1 VEKNNLSCLH
11 LCQYYAKLLPKKGA
25 DAPPHNP
32 KATKIRSISM
42 RNLFPRKSPIALAVC
57 VAATSGAGLL
67 TTASQAQAQE
77 SLIEEVVVTA
87 RKRQESLQDVPVAVT
102 ALTPNQLERGSIQR
116 TTDIDKMVPN
126 VELHQT
132 YIGSESLSASI
143 RGIGF
148 DDIEKSLE
156 PTVGVAV
163 DGVFMASNSGA
174 VFDMFDV
181 ESVEVL
187 RGPQGTLFG
196 RNTIGGV
203 INVTRTK
210 PTGEWGLK
218 LQATFGDQDMTD
230 VKGVLNMPLGE
241 NGGVKLAFKNIQ
253 SDSHVYNTT
262 LNDRRDF
269 RDSTTV
275 SASIRYD
282 FTENT
287 SVLFT
292 YDDYDHDTIA
302 PDNLMVGPFGE
313 AATGYLA
320 SQNNDYKTSPQ
331 LNPLEAYMWGDNSTL
346 QITHNWA
353 GHQIKY
359 TMGIMDYEEEVHES
373 SWGSNTVFFPVNR
386 FQDFKQTSHELQ
398 ISSDS
403 AGPLNYVAGIY
414 YLEADSFITSG
425 PIQPFTVTHEAEAQ
439 AFYGELTY
447 DFDENWSVT
456 LGARYTDEDKNM
468 ESYSWPPV
476 VGDADRI
483 ANNTDPSVLQMAA
496 TPEFSDDNVTYR
508 AVIQRN
514 FSKGMAYASYSTG
527 FRSGGFFNRG
537 TTPAEVAPYD
547 SEEVDSIEIGLRT
560 NPTES
565 TQLNL
570 TYYSAEYTDM
580 QLPVITPASFPECG
594 KGGAAEDAAGI
605 TCSFIKNVGETSM
618 DGIEV
623 EGIWMP
629 TNALSL
635 RASLGTLDG
644 NYDSYDYNGT
654 DISGRAQLLYAP
666 ELTWSLGAE
675 HVSQLLG
682 GELILTANYSFQDE
696 VYTQTPWAI
705 YDPATFP
712 KITID
717 DWESLDLS
725 ATYLRDTQNGTF
737 KVILYGTDV
746 LEDGNRVQRRYT
758 TGSFTWAEIAPRQQ
772 FGITVGYEF

>member
-1 VEKNNLSCLH
+1 MN
-11 LCQYYAKLLPKKGA
+11 
-25 DAPPHNP
+25 
-32 KATKIRSISM
+32 
-42 RNLFPRKSPIALAVC
+42 FPFSGKSPITVAV
-57 VAATSGAGLL
+57 SLL
-67 TTASQAQAQE
+67 TLGIVNAIPSAPLAQAQDAK
-77 SLIEEVVVTA
+77 IEEVIVTA

-143 RGIGF
+143 RGIGY

-210 PTGEWGLK
+210 PTGEWGVK

-241 NGGVKLAFKNIQ
+241 KGGIKLAFKNIQ

-262 LNDRRDF
+262 LNGRRDF

-302 PDNLMVGPFGE
+302 PDNLMVGPFPE
-313 AATGYLA
+313 PLTGYLA
-320 SQNNDYKTSPQ
+320 SQTDDYKTSPQ

-346 QITHNWA
+346 QITHDWA
-353 GHQIKY
+353 GHQFKY

-373 SWGSNTVFFPVNR
+373 SWGSATVFFPVNR
-386 FQDFKQTSHELQ
+386 FQDFKQTSHEFQ

-403 AGPLNYVAGIY
+403 TGPLNYVAGFY

-447 DFDENWSVT
+447 DFNDNWSMT

-468 ESYSWPPV
+468 ESFSWPPV

-496 TPEFSDDNVTYR
+496 TPSFSDDNVTYR

-537 TTPAEVAPYD
+537 TTPSEVEPYD
-547 SEEVDSIEIGLRT
+547 SEEVDNIEIGIRT

-570 TYYSAEYTDM
+570 TYYSAEYTGM

-629 TNALSL
+629 TDALTL
-635 RASLGTLDG
+635 RGSLGTLDG
-644 NYDSYDYNGT
+644 NYDSYDYNGA
-654 DISGRAQLLYAP
+654 DISGTAQLLYAP
-666 ELTWSLGAE
+666 ELTWSVGAE
-675 HVSQLLG
+675 HVSEILG

-717 DWESLDLS
+717 DWESLDVS
-725 ATYLRDTQNGTF
+725 ATYLRDTANGTF

-772 FGITVGYEF
+772 FGITIGYEF

>member
-1 VEKNNLSCLH
+1 MN
-11 LCQYYAKLLPKKGA
+11 
-25 DAPPHNP
+25 
-32 KATKIRSISM
+32 
-42 RNLFPRKSPIALAVC
+42 FPFSRKSPITVAV
-57 VAATSGAGLL
+57 SLL
-67 TTASQAQAQE
+67 TLGIINAIPSAPLAQAQDAK
-77 SLIEEVVVTA
+77 IEEVIVTA

-143 RGIGF
+143 RGIGY

-210 PTGEWGLK
+210 PTGEWGVK

-241 NGGVKLAFKNIQ
+241 KGGIKLAFKNIQ

-262 LNDRRDF
+262 LNGRRDF

-302 PDNLMVGPFGE
+302 PDNLMVGPFPE
-313 AATGYLA
+313 PLTGYLA
-320 SQNNDYKTSPQ
+320 SQTDDYKTSPQ

-346 QITHNWA
+346 QITHDWA
-353 GHQIKY
+353 GHQFKY

-373 SWGSNTVFFPVNR
+373 SWGSATVFFPVNR
-386 FQDFKQTSHELQ
+386 FQDFKQTSHEFQ

-403 AGPLNYVAGIY
+403 TGPLNYVAGFY

-447 DFDENWSVT
+447 DFNDNWSMT

-468 ESYSWPPV
+468 ESFSWPPV

-496 TPEFSDDNVTYR
+496 TPSFSDDNVTYR

-514 FSKGMAYASYSTG
+514 FSRGMAYASYSTG

-537 TTPAEVAPYD
+537 TTPSEVEPYD
-547 SEEVDSIEIGLRT
+547 SEEVDNIEIGIRT

-570 TYYSAEYTDM
+570 TYYSAEYTGM

-629 TNALSL
+629 TDALTL
-635 RASLGTLDG
+635 RGSLGTLDG
-644 NYDSYDYNGT
+644 NDDSYDYNGA
-654 DISGRAQLLYAP
+654 DISGTAQLLYAP
-666 ELTWSLGAE
+666 ELTWSVGAE
-675 HVSQLLG
+675 HVSEILG

-717 DWESLDLS
+717 DWESLDVS
-725 ATYLRDTQNGTF
+725 ATYLRDTANGTF

-772 FGITVGYEF
+772 FGITIGYEF

>member
-1 VEKNNLSCLH
+1 
-11 LCQYYAKLLPKKGA
+11 
-25 DAPPHNP
+25 
-32 KATKIRSISM
+32 M

-629 TNALSL
+629 TNALTL

>member
-1 VEKNNLSCLH
+1 MR
-11 LCQYYAKLLPKKGA
+11 
-25 DAPPHNP
+25 DA
-32 KATKIRSISM
+32 
-42 RNLFPRKSPIALAVC
+42 FPRKSPIALAISIAMLGTVSF
-57 VAATSGAGLL
+57 ATPFV
-67 TTASQAQAQE
+67 QAQD
-77 SLIEEVVVTA
+77 SLIEEVIVTA

-143 RGIGF
+143 RGIGY

-210 PTGEWGLK
+210 PTGEWGVK

-241 NGGVKLAFKNIQ
+241 KGGIKLAFKNIQ

-262 LNDRRDF
+262 LNGRRDF

-302 PDNLMVGPFGE
+302 PDNLMVGPFPE
-313 AATGYLA
+313 PLTGYLA
-320 SQNNDYKTSPQ
+320 SQTDDYKTSPQ

-346 QITHNWA
+346 QITHDWA
-353 GHQIKY
+353 GHQFKY

-373 SWGSNTVFFPVNR
+373 SWGSATVFFPVNR
-386 FQDFKQTSHELQ
+386 FQDFKQTSHEFQ

-403 AGPLNYVAGIY
+403 TGPLNYVAGFY

-447 DFDENWSVT
+447 DFNDNWSMT

-468 ESYSWPPV
+468 ESFSWPPV

-496 TPEFSDDNVTYR
+496 TPSFSDDNVTYR

-514 FSKGMAYASYSTG
+514 FSRGMAYASYSTG

-537 TTPAEVAPYD
+537 TTPSEVEPYD
-547 SEEVDSIEIGLRT
+547 SEEVDNIEIGIRT

-570 TYYSAEYTDM
+570 TYYSAEYTGM

-629 TNALSL
+629 TDALTL
-635 RASLGTLDG
+635 RGSLGTLDG
-644 NYDSYDYNGT
+644 NYDSYDYNGA
-654 DISGRAQLLYAP
+654 DISGTAQLLYAP
-666 ELTWSLGAE
+666 ELTWSVGAE
-675 HVSQLLG
+675 HVSEILG

-717 DWESLDLS
+717 DWESLDVS
-725 ATYLRDTQNGTF
+725 ATYLRDTANGTF

-772 FGITVGYEF
+772 FGITIGYEF

>member
-1 VEKNNLSCLH
+1 
-11 LCQYYAKLLPKKGA
+11 
-25 DAPPHNP
+25 
-32 KATKIRSISM
+32 
-42 RNLFPRKSPIALAVC
+42 
-57 VAATSGAGLL
+57 
-67 TTASQAQAQE
+67 
-77 SLIEEVVVTA
+77 
-87 RKRQESLQDVPVAVT
+87 
-102 ALTPNQLERGSIQR
+102 
-116 TTDIDKMVPN
+116 
-126 VELHQT
+126 
-132 YIGSESLSASI
+132 
-143 RGIGF
+143 
-148 DDIEKSLE
+148 
-156 PTVGVAV
+156 
-163 DGVFMASNSGA
+163 
-174 VFDMFDV
+174 
-181 ESVEVL
+181 
-187 RGPQGTLFG
+187 
-196 RNTIGGV
+196 
-203 INVTRTK
+203 
-210 PTGEWGLK
+210 
-218 LQATFGDQDMTD
+218 
-230 VKGVLNMPLGE
+230 
-241 NGGVKLAFKNIQ
+241 
-253 SDSHVYNTT
+253 
-262 LNDRRDF
+262 
-269 RDSTTV
+269 
-275 SASIRYD
+275 
-282 FTENT
+282 
-287 SVLFT
+287 VLFT

-302 PDNLMVGPFGE
+302 PDNLMVGPFPE
-313 AATGYLA
+313 PLTGYLA
-320 SQNNDYKTSPQ
+320 SQTDDYKTSPQ

-346 QITHNWA
+346 QITHDWA
-353 GHQIKY
+353 GHQFKY

-373 SWGSNTVFFPVNR
+373 SWGSATVFFPVNR
-386 FQDFKQTSHELQ
+386 FQDFKQTSHEFQ

-403 AGPLNYVAGIY
+403 TGPLNYVAGFY

-447 DFDENWSVT
+447 DFNDNWSMT

-468 ESYSWPPV
+468 ESFSWPPV

-496 TPEFSDDNVTYR
+496 TPSFSDDNVTYR

-514 FSKGMAYASYSTG
+514 FSRGMAYASYSTG

-537 TTPAEVAPYD
+537 TTPSEVEPYD
-547 SEEVDSIEIGLRT
+547 SEEVDNIEIGIRT

-570 TYYSAEYTDM
+570 TYYSAEYTGM

-629 TNALSL
+629 TDALTL
-635 RASLGTLDG
+635 RGSLGTLDG
-644 NYDSYDYNGT
+644 NYDSYDYNGA
-654 DISGRAQLLYAP
+654 DISGTAQLLYAP
-666 ELTWSLGAE
+666 ELTWSVGAE
-675 HVSQLLG
+675 HVSEILG

-717 DWESLDLS
+717 DWESLDVS
-725 ATYLRDTQNGTF
+725 ATYLRDTANGTF

-772 FGITVGYEF
+772 FGITIGYEF

>member
-1 VEKNNLSCLH
+1 MSNLLS
-11 LCQYYAKLLPKKGA
+11 
-25 DAPPHNP
+25 
-32 KATKIRSISM
+32 
-42 RNLFPRKSPIALAVC
+42 RKSQIALAVY
-57 VAATSGAGLL
+57 VSAASAAGLL
-67 TTASQAQAQE
+67 NAPSQAQAQE

-373 SWGSNTVFFPVNR
+373 SWGSATVFFPVNR

-629 TNALSL
+629 TNALTL

-675 HVSQLLG
+675 HVSQIFG

>member
-1 VEKNNLSCLH
+1 MSNLLS
-11 LCQYYAKLLPKKGA
+11 
-25 DAPPHNP
+25 
-32 KATKIRSISM
+32 
-42 RNLFPRKSPIALAVC
+42 RKSQIALAVY
-57 VAATSGAGLL
+57 VSAASAAGLL
-67 TTASQAQAQE
+67 NAPSQAQAQE

-629 TNALSL
+629 TNALTL

-675 HVSQLLG
+675 HVSQIFG

>member
-1 VEKNNLSCLH
+1 
-11 LCQYYAKLLPKKGA
+11 
-25 DAPPHNP
+25 
-32 KATKIRSISM
+32 M
-42 RNLFPRKSPIALAVC
+42 SPIAIAI
-57 VAATSGAGLL
+57 AATSLGTVSSLPLA
-67 TTASQAQAQE
+67 TPVQAQD

-132 YIGSESLSASI
+132 YIGSESLSATI

-174 VFDMFDV
+174 VFDLFDV

-210 PTGEWGLK
+210 PTGEWGVK
-218 LQATFGDQDMTD
+218 LQGTFGDEDMTD

-241 NGGVKLAFKNIQ
+241 RGGLKLAFKNIQ
-253 SDSHVYNTT
+253 SESHVFNTT
-262 LNDRRDF
+262 LNERRDF

-275 SASIRYD
+275 SATIRFD
-282 FTENT
+282 LTDDT
-287 SVLFT
+287 SFQFT

-313 AATGYLA
+313 AQTGYLA
-320 SQNNDYKTSPQ
+320 SQANDYKTSPQ
-331 LNPLEAYMWGDNSTL
+331 LLPLQAYMWGNNSTL
-346 QITHNWA
+346 QVTHNWA
-353 GHQIKY
+353 GHEFKY
-359 TMGIMDYEEEVHES
+359 TMGIMDYEEEVKEA
-373 SWGSNTVFFPVNR
+373 SWGSNTIFFPVNR
-386 FQDFKQTSHELQ
+386 DQDFKQTSHELQ
-398 ISSDS
+398 VSSDS
-403 AGPLNYVAGIY
+403 DGPLNYVAGLY

-425 PIQPFTVTHEAEAQ
+425 PIQPFTVNHEAEAT

-447 DFDENWSVT
+447 DFSDQWSIT
-456 LGARYTDEDKNM
+456 LGARYTEEDKQM

-483 ANNTDPSVLQMAA
+483 ANNTDPSVLQMYA
-496 TPEFSDDNVTYR
+496 TPEFSDDNLTYR
-508 AVIQRN
+508 AVLQRS
-514 FSKGMAYASYSTG
+514 FDRGMVYASYSTG

-537 TTPAEVAPYD
+537 STPNEVEPYE
-547 SEEVDSIEIGLRT
+547 SEEVDSIEIGLRS
-560 NPTES
+560 NPTEN
-565 TQLNL
+565 TQLNV
-570 TYYSAEYTDM
+570 TYFTAEYTDM
-580 QLPVITPASFPECG
+580 QLPLITPASFPECG
-594 KGGAAEDAAGI
+594 KGGAEEDAAGI
-605 TCSFIKNVGETSM
+605 TCSFIANVGETSM
-618 DGIEV
+618 DGLEV

-629 TNALSL
+629 TSALTL
-635 RASLGTLDG
+635 RASLGTLDA
-644 NYDSYDYNGT
+644 SYDTYDYAGN
-654 DISGRAQLLYAP
+654 DISNVAELLYAP
-666 ELTWSLGAE
+666 ELTYAIGAE
-675 HVSQLLG
+675 HVSSILG
-682 GELILTANYSFQDE
+682 GELILSGNFSYQDE

-705 YDPATFP
+705 YDAATFP
-712 KITID
+712 KVTID
-717 DWESLDLS
+717 SWESLDVS
-725 ATYLRDTQNGTF
+725 ATYLRDTSNGTF
-737 KVILYGTDV
+737 KVIVYGTDV

-758 TGSFTWAEIAPRQQ
+758 TGSFTWAELAPRAQ
-772 FGITVGYEF
+772 FGVTIGYEF

>member
-1 VEKNNLSCLH
+1 MR
-11 LCQYYAKLLPKKGA
+11 
-25 DAPPHNP
+25 DA
-32 KATKIRSISM
+32 
-42 RNLFPRKSPIALAVC
+42 FPRKSPIALAISIAMLGTVSF
-57 VAATSGAGLL
+57 ATPFV
-67 TTASQAQAQE
+67 QAQD
-77 SLIEEVVVTA
+77 SLIEEVIVTA

-143 RGIGF
+143 RGIGY

-210 PTGEWGLK
+210 PTGEWGVK

-241 NGGVKLAFKNIQ
+241 KGGIKLAFKNIQ

-262 LNDRRDF
+262 LNGRRDF

-302 PDNLMVGPFGE
+302 PDNLMVGPFPE
-313 AATGYLA
+313 PLTGYLA
-320 SQNNDYKTSPQ
+320 SQTDDYKTSPQ

-346 QITHNWA
+346 QITHDWA
-353 GHQIKY
+353 GHQFKY

-373 SWGSNTVFFPVNR
+373 SWGSATVFFPVNR
-386 FQDFKQTSHELQ
+386 FQDFKQTSHEFQ

-403 AGPLNYVAGIY
+403 SGPLNYVAGFY

-447 DFDENWSVT
+447 DFNDNWSMT

-468 ESYSWPPV
+468 ESFSWPPV

-496 TPEFSDDNVTYR
+496 TPSFSDDNVTYR

-514 FSKGMAYASYSTG
+514 FSRGMAYASYSTG

-537 TTPAEVAPYD
+537 TTPSEVEPYD
-547 SEEVDSIEIGLRT
+547 SEEVDNIEIGIRT

-570 TYYSAEYTDM
+570 TYYSAEYTGM

-629 TNALSL
+629 TDALTL
-635 RASLGTLDG
+635 RGSLGTLDG
-644 NYDSYDYNGT
+644 NYDSYDYNGA
-654 DISGRAQLLYAP
+654 DISGTAQLLYAP
-666 ELTWSLGAE
+666 ELTWSVGAE
-675 HVSQLLG
+675 HVSEILG

-717 DWESLDLS
+717 DWESLDVS
-725 ATYLRDTQNGTF
+725 ATYLRDTANGTF

-772 FGITVGYEF
+772 FGITIGYEF

>member
-1 VEKNNLSCLH
+1 MR
-11 LCQYYAKLLPKKGA
+11 
-25 DAPPHNP
+25 DA
-32 KATKIRSISM
+32 
-42 RNLFPRKSPIALAVC
+42 FPRKSPIALAISIAMLGTVSF
-57 VAATSGAGLL
+57 ATPFV
-67 TTASQAQAQE
+67 QAQD
-77 SLIEEVVVTA
+77 SLIEEVIVTA

-143 RGIGF
+143 RGIGY

-210 PTGEWGLK
+210 PTGEWGVK

-241 NGGVKLAFKNIQ
+241 KGGIKLAFKNIQ

-262 LNDRRDF
+262 LNGRRDF

-302 PDNLMVGPFGE
+302 PDNLMVGPFPE
-313 AATGYLA
+313 PLTGYLA
-320 SQNNDYKTSPQ
+320 SQTDDYKTSPQ

-346 QITHNWA
+346 QITHDWA
-353 GHQIKY
+353 GHQFKY

-373 SWGSNTVFFPVNR
+373 SWGSATVLFPVNR
-386 FQDFKQTSHELQ
+386 FQDFKQTSHEFQ

-403 AGPLNYVAGIY
+403 AGALNYVAGFY

-447 DFDENWSVT
+447 DFNDNWSMT

-468 ESYSWPPV
+468 ESFSWPPV

-496 TPEFSDDNVTYR
+496 TPSFSDDNVTYR

-514 FSKGMAYASYSTG
+514 FSRGMAYASYSTG

-537 TTPAEVAPYD
+537 TTPSEVEPYD
-547 SEEVDSIEIGLRT
+547 SEEVDNIEIGIRT

-570 TYYSAEYTDM
+570 TYYSAEYTGM

-629 TNALSL
+629 TDALTL
-635 RASLGTLDG
+635 RGSLGTLDG
-644 NYDSYDYNGT
+644 NYDSYDYNGA
-654 DISGRAQLLYAP
+654 DISGTAQLLYAP
-666 ELTWSLGAE
+666 ELTWSVGAE
-675 HVSQLLG
+675 HVSEILG

-717 DWESLDLS
+717 DWESLDVS
-725 ATYLRDTQNGTF
+725 ATYLRDTTNGTF

-772 FGITVGYEF
+772 FGITIGYEF

>member
-1 VEKNNLSCLH
+1 MR
-11 LCQYYAKLLPKKGA
+11 
-25 DAPPHNP
+25 DA
-32 KATKIRSISM
+32 
-42 RNLFPRKSPIALAVC
+42 FPRKSPIALAISIAMLGTVSF
-57 VAATSGAGLL
+57 ATPFV
-67 TTASQAQAQE
+67 QAQD
-77 SLIEEVVVTA
+77 SLIEEVIVTA

-143 RGIGF
+143 RGIGY

-210 PTGEWGLK
+210 PTGEWGVK

-241 NGGVKLAFKNIQ
+241 KGGIKLAFKNIQ

-262 LNDRRDF
+262 LNGRRDF

-302 PDNLMVGPFGE
+302 PDNLMVGPFPE
-313 AATGYLA
+313 PLTGYLA
-320 SQNNDYKTSPQ
+320 SQTDDYKTSPQ

-346 QITHNWA
+346 QITHDWA
-353 GHQIKY
+353 GHQFKY

-373 SWGSNTVFFPVNR
+373 SWGSATVFFPVNR
-386 FQDFKQTSHELQ
+386 FQDFKQTSHEFQ

-403 AGPLNYVAGIY
+403 SGPLNYVAGFY

-447 DFDENWSVT
+447 DFNDNWSMT

-468 ESYSWPPV
+468 ESFSWPPV

-496 TPEFSDDNVTYR
+496 TPSFSDDNVTYR

-514 FSKGMAYASYSTG
+514 FSRGMAYASYSTG

-537 TTPAEVAPYD
+537 TTPSEVEPYD
-547 SEEVDSIEIGLRT
+547 SEEVDNIEIGIRT

-570 TYYSAEYTDM
+570 TYYSAEYTGM

-629 TNALSL
+629 TDALTL
-635 RASLGTLDG
+635 RGSLGTLDG
-644 NYDSYDYNGT
+644 NYDSYDYNGA
-654 DISGRAQLLYAP
+654 DISGTAQLLYAP
-666 ELTWSLGAE
+666 ELTWSVGAE
-675 HVSQLLG
+675 HVSEILG

-717 DWESLDLS
+717 DWESLDVS
-725 ATYLRDTQNGTF
+725 ATYLRDTTNGTF

-772 FGITVGYEF
+772 FGITIGYEF

>member
-1 VEKNNLSCLH
+1 
-11 LCQYYAKLLPKKGA
+11 
-25 DAPPHNP
+25 
-32 KATKIRSISM
+32 M
-42 RNLFPRKSPIALAVC
+42 RHHSLRMSPIAIAI
-57 VAATSGAGLL
+57 AATSLGTLGSLPLA
-67 TTASQAQAQE
+67 TPVQAQD

-132 YIGSESLSASI
+132 YIGSESLSATI

-174 VFDMFDV
+174 VFDLFDV

-210 PTGEWGLK
+210 PTGEWGVK
-218 LQATFGDQDMTD
+218 LQGTFGDEDMTD

-241 NGGVKLAFKNIQ
+241 RGGLKLAFKNIQ
-253 SDSHVYNTT
+253 SESHVFNTT
-262 LNDRRDF
+262 LNERRDF

-275 SASIRYD
+275 SATIRFD
-282 FTENT
+282 LTDDT
-287 SVLFT
+287 SFQFT

-313 AATGYLA
+313 AQTGYLA
-320 SQNNDYKTSPQ
+320 SQANDYKTSPQ
-331 LNPLEAYMWGDNSTL
+331 LLPLQAYMWGNNSTL
-346 QITHNWA
+346 QVTHNWA
-353 GHQIKY
+353 GHEFKY
-359 TMGIMDYEEEVHES
+359 TMGIMDYEEEVKEA
-373 SWGSNTVFFPVNR
+373 SWGSNTIFFPVNR
-386 FQDFKQTSHELQ
+386 DQDFKQTSHELQ
-398 ISSDS
+398 VSSDS
-403 AGPLNYVAGIY
+403 DGPLNYVAGLY

-425 PIQPFTVTHEAEAQ
+425 PIQPFTVNHEAEAT

-447 DFDENWSVT
+447 DFSDQWSIT
-456 LGARYTDEDKNM
+456 LGARYTEEDKQM

-483 ANNTDPSVLQMAA
+483 ANNTDPSVLQMYA
-496 TPEFSDDNVTYR
+496 TPEFSDDNLTYR
-508 AVIQRN
+508 AVLQRS
-514 FSKGMAYASYSTG
+514 FDRGMVYASYSTG

-537 TTPAEVAPYD
+537 STPNEVEPYE
-547 SEEVDSIEIGLRT
+547 SEEVDSIEIGLRS
-560 NPTES
+560 NPTEN
-565 TQLNL
+565 TQLNV
-570 TYYSAEYTDM
+570 TYFTAEYTDM
-580 QLPVITPASFPECG
+580 QLPLITPASFPECG
-594 KGGAAEDAAGI
+594 KGGAEEDAAGI
-605 TCSFIKNVGETSM
+605 TCSFIANVGETSM
-618 DGIEV
+618 DGLEV

-629 TNALSL
+629 TSALTL
-635 RASLGTLDG
+635 RASLGTLDA
-644 NYDSYDYNGT
+644 SYDTYDYAGN
-654 DISGRAQLLYAP
+654 DISNVAELLYAP
-666 ELTWSLGAE
+666 ELTYAIGAE
-675 HVSQLLG
+675 HVSSILG
-682 GELILTANYSFQDE
+682 GELILSGNFSYQDE

-705 YDPATFP
+705 YDAATFP
-712 KITID
+712 KVTID
-717 DWESLDLS
+717 SWESLDVS
-725 ATYLRDTQNGTF
+725 ATYLRDTSNGTF
-737 KVILYGTDV
+737 KVIVYGTDV

-758 TGSFTWAEIAPRQQ
+758 TGSFTWAELAPRAQ
-772 FGITVGYEF
+772 FGVTIGYEF

>member
-1 VEKNNLSCLH
+1 MR
-11 LCQYYAKLLPKKGA
+11 
-25 DAPPHNP
+25 DA
-32 KATKIRSISM
+32 
-42 RNLFPRKSPIALAVC
+42 FPRKSPIALAISIAMLGTVSF
-57 VAATSGAGLL
+57 ATPFV
-67 TTASQAQAQE
+67 QAQD
-77 SLIEEVVVTA
+77 SLIEEVIVTA

-143 RGIGF
+143 RGIGY

-210 PTGEWGLK
+210 PTGEWGVK

-241 NGGVKLAFKNIQ
+241 KGGIKLAFKNIQ

-262 LNDRRDF
+262 LNGRRDF

-302 PDNLMVGPFGE
+302 PDNLMVGPFPE
-313 AATGYLA
+313 PLTGYLA
-320 SQNNDYKTSPQ
+320 SQTDDYKTSPQ

-346 QITHNWA
+346 QITHDWA
-353 GHQIKY
+353 GHQFKY

-373 SWGSNTVFFPVNR
+373 SWGSATVFFPVNR
-386 FQDFKQTSHELQ
+386 FQDFKQTSHEFQ

-403 AGPLNYVAGIY
+403 SGPLNYVAGFY

-447 DFDENWSVT
+447 DFNDNWSMT

-468 ESYSWPPV
+468 ESFSWPPV

-483 ANNTDPSVLQMAA
+483 ANNKDPSVLQMAA
-496 TPEFSDDNVTYR
+496 TPSFSDDNVTYR

-514 FSKGMAYASYSTG
+514 FSRGMAYASYSTG

-537 TTPAEVAPYD
+537 TTPSEVEPYA
-547 SEEVDSIEIGLRT
+547 SEEVDNIEIGIRT

-570 TYYSAEYTDM
+570 TYYSAEYTGM

-629 TNALSL
+629 TDALTL
-635 RASLGTLDG
+635 RGSLGTLDG
-644 NYDSYDYNGT
+644 NYDSYDYNGA
-654 DISGRAQLLYAP
+654 DISGTAQLLYAP
-666 ELTWSLGAE
+666 ELTWSVGAE
-675 HVSQLLG
+675 HVSEILG

-712 KITID
+712 KVTID
-717 DWESLDLS
+717 DWESLDVS
-725 ATYLRDTQNGTF
+725 ATYLRDTANGTF

-772 FGITVGYEF
+772 FGITIGYEF

>member
-1 VEKNNLSCLH
+1 MN
-11 LCQYYAKLLPKKGA
+11 
-25 DAPPHNP
+25 
-32 KATKIRSISM
+32 
-42 RNLFPRKSPIALAVC
+42 FPFSGKSPITVAV
-57 VAATSGAGLL
+57 SLL
-67 TTASQAQAQE
+67 TLGIVNAIPSAPLAQAQDAK
-77 SLIEEVVVTA
+77 IEEVIVTA

-143 RGIGF
+143 RGIGY

-210 PTGEWGLK
+210 PTGEWGVK

-230 VKGVLNMPLGE
+230 AKGVLNMPLGE
-241 NGGVKLAFKNIQ
+241 KGGIKLAFKNIQ

-262 LNDRRDF
+262 LNGRRDF

-302 PDNLMVGPFGE
+302 PDNLMVGPFPE
-313 AATGYLA
+313 PLTGYLA
-320 SQNNDYKTSPQ
+320 SQTDDYKTSPQ

-346 QITHNWA
+346 QITHDWA
-353 GHQIKY
+353 GHQFKY

-373 SWGSNTVFFPVNR
+373 SWGSATVFFPVNR
-386 FQDFKQTSHELQ
+386 FQDFKQTSHEFQ

-403 AGPLNYVAGIY
+403 TGPLNYVAGFY

-447 DFDENWSVT
+447 DFNDNWSMT

-468 ESYSWPPV
+468 ESFSWPPV

-496 TPEFSDDNVTYR
+496 TPSFSDDNVTYR

-537 TTPAEVAPYD
+537 TTPSEVEPYD
-547 SEEVDSIEIGLRT
+547 SEEVDNIEIGIRT

-570 TYYSAEYTDM
+570 TYYSAEYTGM

-629 TNALSL
+629 TDALTL
-635 RASLGTLDG
+635 RGSLGTLDG
-644 NYDSYDYNGT
+644 NYDSYDYNGA
-654 DISGRAQLLYAP
+654 DISGTAQLLYAP
-666 ELTWSLGAE
+666 ELTWSVGAE
-675 HVSQLLG
+675 HVSEILG

-717 DWESLDLS
+717 DWESLDVS
-725 ATYLRDTQNGTF
+725 ATYLRDTANGTF

-772 FGITVGYEF
+772 FGITIGYEF

>member
-1 VEKNNLSCLH
+1 MN
-11 LCQYYAKLLPKKGA
+11 
-25 DAPPHNP
+25 
-32 KATKIRSISM
+32 
-42 RNLFPRKSPIALAVC
+42 FPFSRKSPITVAV
-57 VAATSGAGLL
+57 SLL
-67 TTASQAQAQE
+67 TLGIINAIPSAPLAQAQDAK
-77 SLIEEVVVTA
+77 IEEVIVTA

-143 RGIGF
+143 RGIGY

-210 PTGEWGLK
+210 PTGEWGVK

-241 NGGVKLAFKNIQ
+241 KGGIKLAFKNIQ

-262 LNDRRDF
+262 LNGRRDF

-302 PDNLMVGPFGE
+302 PDNLMVGPFPE
-313 AATGYLA
+313 PLTGYLA
-320 SQNNDYKTSPQ
+320 SQTDDYKTSPQ
-331 LNPLEAYMWGDNSTL
+331 LNPLEAYMWGNNSTL
-346 QITHNWA
+346 QITHDWA
-353 GHQIKY
+353 GHQFKY

-373 SWGSNTVFFPVNR
+373 SWGSATVFFPVNR
-386 FQDFKQTSHELQ
+386 FQDFKQTSHEFQ

-403 AGPLNYVAGIY
+403 TGPLNYVAGFY

-447 DFDENWSVT
+447 DFNDNWSMT

-468 ESYSWPPV
+468 ESFSWPPV

-496 TPEFSDDNVTYR
+496 TPSFSDDNVTYR

-514 FSKGMAYASYSTG
+514 FSRGMAYASYSTG

-537 TTPAEVAPYD
+537 TTPSEVEPYD
-547 SEEVDSIEIGLRT
+547 SEEVDNIEIGIRT

-570 TYYSAEYTDM
+570 TYYSAEYTGM

-629 TNALSL
+629 TDALTL
-635 RASLGTLDG
+635 RGSLGTLDG
-644 NYDSYDYNGT
+644 NYDSYDYNGA
-654 DISGRAQLLYAP
+654 DISGTAQLLYAP
-666 ELTWSLGAE
+666 ELTWSVGAE
-675 HVSQLLG
+675 HVSEILG

-717 DWESLDLS
+717 DWESLDVS
-725 ATYLRDTQNGTF
+725 ATYLRDTANGTF

-772 FGITVGYEF
+772 FGITIGYEF

>member
-1 VEKNNLSCLH
+1 MSNLLS
-11 LCQYYAKLLPKKGA
+11 
-25 DAPPHNP
+25 
-32 KATKIRSISM
+32 
-42 RNLFPRKSPIALAVC
+42 RKSQITLAVY
-57 VAATSGAGLL
+57 VSAASAAGLL
-67 TTASQAQAQE
+67 NAPSQAQAQE

-629 TNALSL
+629 TNALTL

-675 HVSQLLG
+675 HVSQIFG

>member
-1 VEKNNLSCLH
+1 
-11 LCQYYAKLLPKKGA
+11 
-25 DAPPHNP
+25 
-32 KATKIRSISM
+32 M
-42 RNLFPRKSPIALAVC
+42 RQHSLRMSPIAIAIV
-57 VAATSGAGLL
+57 ATSLGTISSVPTSTL
-67 TTASQAQAQE
+67 AQAQD

-174 VFDMFDV
+174 VFDLFDV

-203 INVTRTK
+203 INVTRSK
-210 PTGEWGLK
+210 PTGEWGVK
-218 LQATFGDQDMTD
+218 LQGTFGDQDMTD
-230 VKGVLNMPLGE
+230 VKGVLNMPLGA

-262 LNDRRDF
+262 LNGRREF

-275 SASIRYD
+275 SATIRYD

-287 SVLFT
+287 SVMFT

-302 PDNLMVGPFGE
+302 PDNLMVGPFPE
-313 AATGYLA
+313 ALTGYLS
-320 SQNNDYKTSPQ
+320 SQSNDYKTSPQ

-346 QITHNWA
+346 QLTHNWA
-353 GHQIKY
+353 GHQFKY

-373 SWGSNTVFFPVNR
+373 SWGSATVFFPVNR
-386 FQDFKQTSHELQ
+386 DQEFKQTSHELQ

-403 AGPLNYVAGIY
+403 DGPLNYVAGFY
-414 YLEADSFITSG
+414 YLEADSYITSG
-425 PIQPFTVTHEAEAQ
+425 PIQPFTVNHEAEAQ

-447 DFDENWSVT
+447 DLNDEWSIT
-456 LGARYTDEDKNM
+456 LGARYTEEDKSM
-468 ESYSWPPV
+468 QTYSWPPV

-483 ANNTDPSVLQMAA
+483 AGNIDPSVLQMAA
-496 TPEFSDDNVTYR
+496 TPEFSDDNLTYR

-514 FSKGMAYASYSTG
+514 FSKGMVYASYSTG

-537 TTPAEVAPYD
+537 TSPAEVEPYD
-547 SEEVDSIEIGLRT
+547 SEEVDSIEIGLRS
-560 NPTES
+560 NPS
-565 TQLNL
+565 DNTQLNL
-570 TYYSAEYTDM
+570 TYFSSEYTDM
-580 QLPVITPASFPECG
+580 QLPLITPASFPECG
-594 KGGAAEDAAGI
+594 KGGAEEDAAGI
-605 TCSFIKNVGETSM
+605 TCSFIANVGETSM
-618 DGIEV
+618 DGLEV

-629 TNALSL
+629 TSTLTL
-635 RASLGTLDG
+635 RAALGTLDA
-644 NYDSYDYNGT
+644 NYDSYDYAGR
-654 DISGRAQLLYAP
+654 DIANVAQLLYAP
-666 ELTWSLGAE
+666 ELTWSVGAE
-675 HVSQLLG
+675 HISQMFG

-696 VYTQTPWAI
+696 VFTQTPWAI

-717 DWESLDLS
+717 DWESLDIS
-725 ATYLRDTQNGTF
+725 ATYLRDTENGTF

-758 TGSFTWAEIAPRQQ
+758 TGSFTWAELAPRQQ
-772 FGITVGYEF
+772 FGITIGYEF

>member
-1 VEKNNLSCLH
+1 
-11 LCQYYAKLLPKKGA
+11 
-25 DAPPHNP
+25 
-32 KATKIRSISM
+32 M
-42 RNLFPRKSPIALAVC
+42 RQHSLRMSPIAIAI
-57 VAATSGAGLL
+57 AATSLGTVSSLPLA
-67 TTASQAQAQE
+67 TPVQAQD

-132 YIGSESLSASI
+132 YIGSESLSATI

-174 VFDMFDV
+174 VFDLFDV

-210 PTGEWGLK
+210 PTGEWGVK
-218 LQATFGDQDMTD
+218 LQGTFGDEDMTD

-241 NGGVKLAFKNIQ
+241 RGGLKLAFKNIQ
-253 SDSHVYNTT
+253 SESHVFNTT
-262 LNDRRDF
+262 LNERRDF

-275 SASIRYD
+275 SATIRFD
-282 FTENT
+282 LTDDT
-287 SVLFT
+287 SFQFT

-313 AATGYLA
+313 AQTGYLA
-320 SQNNDYKTSPQ
+320 SQANDYKTSPQ
-331 LNPLEAYMWGDNSTL
+331 LLPLQAYMWGNNSTL
-346 QITHNWA
+346 QVTHNWA
-353 GHQIKY
+353 GHEFKY
-359 TMGIMDYEEEVHES
+359 TMGIMDYEEEVKEA
-373 SWGSNTVFFPVNR
+373 SWGSNTIFFPVNR
-386 FQDFKQTSHELQ
+386 DQDFKQTSHELQ
-398 ISSDS
+398 VSSDS
-403 AGPLNYVAGIY
+403 DGPLNYVAGLY

-425 PIQPFTVTHEAEAQ
+425 PIQPFTVNHEAEAT

-447 DFDENWSVT
+447 DFSDQWSIT
-456 LGARYTDEDKNM
+456 LGARYTEEDKQM

-483 ANNTDPSVLQMAA
+483 ANNTDPSVLQMYA
-496 TPEFSDDNVTYR
+496 TPEFSDDNLTYR
-508 AVIQRN
+508 AVLQRS
-514 FSKGMAYASYSTG
+514 FDRGMVYASYSTG

-537 TTPAEVAPYD
+537 STPNEVEPYE
-547 SEEVDSIEIGLRT
+547 SEEVDSIEIGLRS
-560 NPTES
+560 NPTEN
-565 TQLNL
+565 TQLNV
-570 TYYSAEYTDM
+570 TYFTAEYTDM
-580 QLPVITPASFPECG
+580 QLPLITPASFPECG
-594 KGGAAEDAAGI
+594 KGGAEEDAAGI
-605 TCSFIKNVGETSM
+605 TCSFIANVGETSM
-618 DGIEV
+618 DGLEV

-629 TNALSL
+629 TSALTL
-635 RASLGTLDG
+635 RASLGTLDA
-644 NYDSYDYNGT
+644 SYDTYDYAGN
-654 DISGRAQLLYAP
+654 DISNVAELLYAP
-666 ELTWSLGAE
+666 ELTYAIGAE
-675 HVSQLLG
+675 HVSSILG
-682 GELILTANYSFQDE
+682 GELILSGNFSYQDE

-705 YDPATFP
+705 YDAATFP
-712 KITID
+712 KVTID
-717 DWESLDLS
+717 SWESLDVS
-725 ATYLRDTQNGTF
+725 ATYLRDTSNGTF
-737 KVILYGTDV
+737 KVIVYGTDV

-758 TGSFTWAEIAPRQQ
+758 TGSFTWAELAPRAQ
-772 FGITVGYEF
+772 FGVTIGYEF

>member
-1 VEKNNLSCLH
+1 MSNLLS
-11 LCQYYAKLLPKKGA
+11 
-25 DAPPHNP
+25 
-32 KATKIRSISM
+32 
-42 RNLFPRKSPIALAVC
+42 RKSQIALAVY
-57 VAATSGAGLL
+57 VSAASAAGLL
-67 TTASQAQAQE
+67 NAPSQAQAQE

-580 QLPVITPASFPECG
+580 QLSVITPASFPECG

-629 TNALSL
+629 TNALTL

-746 LEDGNRVQRRYT
+746 LEDGNRVQRRFT

>member
-1 VEKNNLSCLH
+1 MR
-11 LCQYYAKLLPKKGA
+11 
-25 DAPPHNP
+25 DA
-32 KATKIRSISM
+32 
-42 RNLFPRKSPIALAVC
+42 FPRKSPIALAISIAMLGTVSF
-57 VAATSGAGLL
+57 ATPFV
-67 TTASQAQAQE
+67 QAQD
-77 SLIEEVVVTA
+77 SLIEEVIVTA

-143 RGIGF
+143 RGIGY

-210 PTGEWGLK
+210 PTGEWGVK

-241 NGGVKLAFKNIQ
+241 KGGIKLAFKNIQ

-262 LNDRRDF
+262 LNGRRDF

-302 PDNLMVGPFGE
+302 PDNLMVGPFPE
-313 AATGYLA
+313 PLTGYLA
-320 SQNNDYKTSPQ
+320 SQTDDYKTSPQ

-346 QITHNWA
+346 QITHDWA
-353 GHQIKY
+353 GHQFKY

-373 SWGSNTVFFPVNR
+373 SWGSATVFFPVNR
-386 FQDFKQTSHELQ
+386 FQDFKQTSHEFQ

-403 AGPLNYVAGIY
+403 AGALNYVAGFY

-447 DFDENWSVT
+447 DFNDNWSMT

-468 ESYSWPPV
+468 ESFSWPPV

-496 TPEFSDDNVTYR
+496 TPSFSDDNVTYR

-514 FSKGMAYASYSTG
+514 FSRGMAYASYSTG

-537 TTPAEVAPYD
+537 TTPSEVEPYD
-547 SEEVDSIEIGLRT
+547 SEEVDNIEIGIRT

-570 TYYSAEYTDM
+570 TYYSAEYTGM

-629 TNALSL
+629 TDALTL
-635 RASLGTLDG
+635 RGSLGTLDG
-644 NYDSYDYNGT
+644 NYDSYDYNGA
-654 DISGRAQLLYAP
+654 DISGTAQLLYAP
-666 ELTWSLGAE
+666 ELTWSVGAE
-675 HVSQLLG
+675 HVSEILG

-717 DWESLDLS
+717 DWESLDVS
-725 ATYLRDTQNGTF
+725 ATYLRDTTNGTF

-772 FGITVGYEF
+772 FGITIGYEF

>member
-1 VEKNNLSCLH
+1 
-11 LCQYYAKLLPKKGA
+11 
-25 DAPPHNP
+25 
-32 KATKIRSISM
+32 M
-42 RNLFPRKSPIALAVC
+42 RQHSLRMSPIAIAI
-57 VAATSGAGLL
+57 AATSLGTVGSLPLA
-67 TTASQAQAQE
+67 TPVQAQD

-132 YIGSESLSASI
+132 YIGSESLSATI

-174 VFDMFDV
+174 VFDLFDV

-203 INVTRTK
+203 INVMRSK
-210 PTGEWGLK
+210 PTGEWGVK
-218 LQATFGDQDMTD
+218 LQGTFGDQDMTD
-230 VKGVLNMPLGE
+230 VKGVLNMPLGT
-241 NGGVKLAFKNIQ
+241 NGGIKLAFKNIQ

-262 LNDRRDF
+262 LNGRREF

-275 SASIRYD
+275 SATIRYD
-282 FTENT
+282 FTEDT
-287 SVLFT
+287 SVTFT

-302 PDNLMVGPFGE
+302 PDNLMVGPFPE
-313 AATGYLA
+313 PLTGYLA
-320 SQNNDYKTSPQ
+320 SQSNDYKTSPQ

-346 QITHNWA
+346 QLTHNWA
-353 GHQIKY
+353 GHQFKY

-373 SWGSNTVFFPVNR
+373 SWGSATVFFPVNR
-386 FQDFKQTSHELQ
+386 DQDFKQTSHEIQ
-398 ISSDS
+398 VSSDS
-403 AGPLNYVAGIY
+403 DGPLNYVAGFY

-439 AFYGELTY
+439 ALYGELTY
-447 DFDENWSVT
+447 NFNDNWSMT
-456 LGARYTDEDKNM
+456 LGARYTEEDKNM

-483 ANNTDPSVLQMAA
+483 AGNTDPSALQMAA
-496 TPEFSDDNVTYR
+496 TPEFSDDNLTYR

-537 TTPAEVAPYD
+537 TTPAEVEPYE
-547 SEEVDSIEIGLRT
+547 SEEVDSIEIGLRS
-560 NPTES
+560 NPTEN

-570 TYYSAEYTDM
+570 TYYTAEYNDM

-629 TNALSL
+629 TSALTL
-635 RASLGTLDG
+635 RAALGTLDAS
-644 NYDSYDYNGT
+644 YDTYDYNGE
-654 DISGRAQLLYAP
+654 DISGRAELLYAP

-675 HVSQLLG
+675 HVSQAFG
-682 GELILTANYSFQDE
+682 GDLIFTLNYSYQDD

-717 DWESLDLS
+717 SWESLDIS
-725 ATYLRDTQNGTF
+725 ATYLRNTDVGTF
-737 KVILYGTDV
+737 KVIVYGTDV

-758 TGSFTWAEIAPRQQ
+758 TGSFTWAELAPRQQ
-772 FGITVGYEF
+772 FGITIGYEF

>member
-1 VEKNNLSCLH
+1 
-11 LCQYYAKLLPKKGA
+11 
-25 DAPPHNP
+25 
-32 KATKIRSISM
+32 M
-42 RNLFPRKSPIALAVC
+42 RHHSLRMSPIAIAI
-57 VAATSGAGLL
+57 AATSLGTVGSLPLA
-67 TTASQAQAQE
+67 TPVQAQD

-132 YIGSESLSASI
+132 YIGSESLSATI

-174 VFDMFDV
+174 VFDLFDV

-210 PTGEWGLK
+210 PTGEWGVK
-218 LQATFGDQDMTD
+218 LQGTFGDEDMTD

-241 NGGVKLAFKNIQ
+241 RGGLKLAFKNIQ
-253 SDSHVYNTT
+253 SESHVFNTT
-262 LNDRRDF
+262 LNERRDF

-275 SASIRYD
+275 SATIRFD
-282 FTENT
+282 LTDDT
-287 SVLFT
+287 SFQFT

-313 AATGYLA
+313 AQTGYLA
-320 SQNNDYKTSPQ
+320 SQANDYKTSPQ
-331 LNPLEAYMWGDNSTL
+331 LLPLQAYMWGNNSTL
-346 QITHNWA
+346 QVTHNWA
-353 GHQIKY
+353 GHEFKY
-359 TMGIMDYEEEVHES
+359 TMGIMDYEEEVKEA
-373 SWGSNTVFFPVNR
+373 SWGSNTIFFPVNR
-386 FQDFKQTSHELQ
+386 DQDFKQTSHELQ
-398 ISSDS
+398 VSSDS
-403 AGPLNYVAGIY
+403 DGPLNYVAGLY

-425 PIQPFTVTHEAEAQ
+425 PIQPFTVNHEAEAT

-447 DFDENWSVT
+447 DFSDQWSIT
-456 LGARYTDEDKNM
+456 LGARYTEEDKQM

-483 ANNTDPSVLQMAA
+483 ANNTDPSALQMYA
-496 TPEFSDDNVTYR
+496 TPEFSDDNLTYR
-508 AVIQRN
+508 AVLQRS
-514 FSKGMAYASYSTG
+514 FDRGMVYASYSTG

-537 TTPAEVAPYD
+537 STPNEVEPYE
-547 SEEVDSIEIGLRT
+547 SEEVDSIEIGLRS
-560 NPTES
+560 NPTEN
-565 TQLNL
+565 TQLNV
-570 TYYSAEYTDM
+570 TYFTAEYTDM
-580 QLPVITPASFPECG
+580 QLPLITPASFPECG
-594 KGGAAEDAAGI
+594 KGGAEEDAAGI
-605 TCSFIKNVGETSM
+605 TCSFIANVGETSM
-618 DGIEV
+618 DGLEV

-629 TNALSL
+629 TSALTL
-635 RASLGTLDG
+635 RASIGTLDA
-644 NYDSYDYNGT
+644 SYDTYDYAGN
-654 DISGRAQLLYAP
+654 DISNVAELLYAP
-666 ELTWSLGAE
+666 ELTYAIGAE
-675 HVSQLLG
+675 HVSSILG
-682 GELILTANYSFQDE
+682 GELILSGNFSYQDE

-705 YDPATFP
+705 YDAATFP
-712 KITID
+712 KVTID
-717 DWESLDLS
+717 SWESLDVS
-725 ATYLRDTQNGTF
+725 ATYLRDTSNGTF
-737 KVILYGTDV
+737 KVIVYGTDV

-758 TGSFTWAEIAPRQQ
+758 TGSFTWAELAPRAQ
-772 FGITVGYEF
+772 FGVTIGYEF

>member
-1 VEKNNLSCLH
+1 MN
-11 LCQYYAKLLPKKGA
+11 
-25 DAPPHNP
+25 
-32 KATKIRSISM
+32 
-42 RNLFPRKSPIALAVC
+42 FPFSRKSPINVAV
-57 VAATSGAGLL
+57 SLL
-67 TTASQAQAQE
+67 TLGIINAIPSAPLAQAQDAK
-77 SLIEEVVVTA
+77 IEEVIVTA

-143 RGIGF
+143 RGIGY

-210 PTGEWGLK
+210 PTGEWGVK

-241 NGGVKLAFKNIQ
+241 KGGIKLAFKNIQ

-262 LNDRRDF
+262 LNGRRDF

-302 PDNLMVGPFGE
+302 PDNLMVGPFPE
-313 AATGYLA
+313 PLTGYLA
-320 SQNNDYKTSPQ
+320 SQSDDYKTSPQ

-346 QITHNWA
+346 QITHDWA
-353 GHQIKY
+353 GHQFKY

-373 SWGSNTVFFPVNR
+373 SWGSATVFFPVNR
-386 FQDFKQTSHELQ
+386 FQDFKQTSHEFQ

-403 AGPLNYVAGIY
+403 TGPLNYVAGFY

-447 DFDENWSVT
+447 DFNDNWSMT

-468 ESYSWPPV
+468 ESFSWPPV

-496 TPEFSDDNVTYR
+496 TPSFSDDNVTYR

-514 FSKGMAYASYSTG
+514 FSRGMAYASYSTG

-537 TTPAEVAPYD
+537 TTPSEVEPYD
-547 SEEVDSIEIGLRT
+547 SEEVDNIEIGIRT

-570 TYYSAEYTDM
+570 TYYSAEYTGM

-629 TNALSL
+629 TDALTL
-635 RASLGTLDG
+635 RGSLGTLDG
-644 NYDSYDYNGT
+644 NYDSYDYNGA
-654 DISGRAQLLYAP
+654 DISGTAQLLYAP
-666 ELTWSLGAE
+666 ELTWSVGAE
-675 HVSQLLG
+675 HVSEILG

-717 DWESLDLS
+717 DWESLDVS
-725 ATYLRDTQNGTF
+725 ATYLRDTANGTF

-772 FGITVGYEF
+772 FGITIGYEF

>member
-1 VEKNNLSCLH
+1 
-11 LCQYYAKLLPKKGA
+11 
-25 DAPPHNP
+25 
-32 KATKIRSISM
+32 M
-42 RNLFPRKSPIALAVC
+42 RHHSLRMSPIAIAI
-57 VAATSGAGLL
+57 AATSLGTLGSLPIA
-67 TTASQAQAQE
+67 TPVQAQD

-132 YIGSESLSASI
+132 YIGSESLSATI

-174 VFDMFDV
+174 VFDLFDV

-210 PTGEWGLK
+210 PTGEWGVK
-218 LQATFGDQDMTD
+218 LQGTFGDEDMTD

-241 NGGVKLAFKNIQ
+241 RGGLKLAFKNIQ
-253 SDSHVYNTT
+253 SESHVFNTT
-262 LNDRRDF
+262 LNERRDF

-275 SASIRYD
+275 SATIRFD
-282 FTENT
+282 LTDDT
-287 SVLFT
+287 SFQFT

-313 AATGYLA
+313 AQTGYLA
-320 SQNNDYKTSPQ
+320 SQANDYKTSPQ
-331 LNPLEAYMWGDNSTL
+331 LLPLQAYMWGNNSTL
-346 QITHNWA
+346 QVTHNWA
-353 GHQIKY
+353 GHEFKY
-359 TMGIMDYEEEVHES
+359 TMGIMDYEEEVKEA
-373 SWGSNTVFFPVNR
+373 SWGSNTIFFPVNR
-386 FQDFKQTSHELQ
+386 DQDFKQTSHELQ
-398 ISSDS
+398 VSSDS
-403 AGPLNYVAGIY
+403 DGPLNYVAGLY

-425 PIQPFTVTHEAEAQ
+425 PIQPFTVNHEAEAT

-447 DFDENWSVT
+447 DFSDQWSIT
-456 LGARYTDEDKNM
+456 LGARYTEEDKQM

-483 ANNTDPSVLQMAA
+483 ANNTDPSVLQMYA
-496 TPEFSDDNVTYR
+496 TPEFSDDNLTYR
-508 AVIQRN
+508 AVLQRS
-514 FSKGMAYASYSTG
+514 FDAGMVYASYSTG

-537 TTPAEVAPYD
+537 STPNEVEPYE
-547 SEEVDSIEIGLRT
+547 SEEVDSIEIGLRS
-560 NPTES
+560 NPTEN
-565 TQLNL
+565 TQLNV
-570 TYYSAEYTDM
+570 TYFTAEYTDM
-580 QLPVITPASFPECG
+580 QLPLITPASFPECG
-594 KGGAAEDAAGI
+594 KGGAEEDAAGI
-605 TCSFIKNVGETSM
+605 TCSFIANVGETSM
-618 DGIEV
+618 DGLEV

-629 TNALSL
+629 TSALTL
-635 RASLGTLDG
+635 RASLGTLDA
-644 NYDSYDYNGT
+644 SYDTYDYAGN
-654 DISGRAQLLYAP
+654 DISNVAELLYAP
-666 ELTWSLGAE
+666 ELTYAIGAE
-675 HVSQLLG
+675 HVSSILG
-682 GELILTANYSFQDE
+682 GELILSGNFSYQDE

-705 YDPATFP
+705 YDAATFP
-712 KITID
+712 KVTID
-717 DWESLDLS
+717 SWESLDVS
-725 ATYLRDTQNGTF
+725 ATYLRDTSNGTF
-737 KVILYGTDV
+737 KVIVYGTDV

-758 TGSFTWAEIAPRQQ
+758 TGSFTWAELAPRAQ
-772 FGITVGYEF
+772 FGVTIGYEF

>member
-1 VEKNNLSCLH
+1 
-11 LCQYYAKLLPKKGA
+11 
-25 DAPPHNP
+25 
-32 KATKIRSISM
+32 M
-42 RNLFPRKSPIALAVC
+42 RNLFSRRSPLALAVSI
-57 VAATSGAGLL
+57 AATSGLGSVSMAPF
-67 TTASQAQAQE
+67 AQAQD
-77 SLIEEVVVTA
+77 SMIEEVVVTA

-143 RGIGF
+143 RGIGY

-181 ESVEVL
+181 DSVEVL

-210 PTGEWGLK
+210 PTGEWGVK

-241 NGGVKLAFKNIQ
+241 NGGIKLAFKNIQ

-262 LNDRRDF
+262 LNGRRDF
-269 RDSTTV
+269 RDSTTI

-302 PDNLMVGPFGE
+302 PDNLMVGPFPE
-313 AATGYLA
+313 PLTGYLA
-320 SQNNDYKTSPQ
+320 SQADDYKTSPQ

-346 QITHNWA
+346 QVTHNAA
-353 GHQIKY
+353 GHQFKY

-373 SWGSNTVFFPVNR
+373 SWGSATVFFPVNR

-403 AGPLNYVAGIY
+403 DGPLNYVAGFY

-439 AFYGELTY
+439 AFYGELNY
-447 DFDENWSVT
+447 DFSDNWSMT

-496 TPEFSDDNVTYR
+496 TPSFGDDNVTYR

-514 FSKGMAYASYSTG
+514 FSRGMAYASYSTG

-537 TTPAEVAPYD
+537 TTPSEVAPYD
-547 SEEVDSIEIGLRT
+547 SEEVDNIEIGIRT
-560 NPTES
+560 NPTAS
-565 TQLNL
+565 TQLNI
-570 TYYSAEYTDM
+570 TYYNAEYTDM

-629 TNALSL
+629 TDALTL
-635 RASLGTLDG
+635 RGSLGTLDG
-644 NYDSYDYNGT
+644 NYDSYDYNGA

-772 FGITVGYEF
+772 FGITIGYEF